1 MRTRTPKKQKQTKK
15 NTRFT
20 ATICE
25 MRFSISIYASLHWHS
40 FWGIFSEG
48 GHLAIACTRNAMQ
61 FNRERKETIE
71 TQQTNCE
78 NSFPKEFCAEQIV
91 GWVCD
96 VCVCL

>member
-1 MRTRTPKKQKQTKK
+1 MRSRTPKKQKQTKK

-40 FWGIFSEG
+40 FWGIFSRKG
-48 GHLAIACTRNAMQ
+48 AIWQSHVRVMQ

-91 GWVCD
+91 GWVCA
-96 VCVCL
+96 CSA